1 MAFFSNELMW
11 EIEDK
16 LGEVTDLEIIPINDN
31 PHFKFQLNYK
41 SNGVL
46 KSDYF
51 SNLSNIIASLYY
63 VGELINPVKK
73 YKHSFSNLQ
82 QTA

>member
-1 MAFFSNELMW
+1 MDKELW
-11 EIEDK
+11 QAIEQD
-16 LGEVTDLEIIPINDN
+16 LGEITDIEIIPVDNN

-51 SNLSNIIASLYY
+51 SSLTTIITSMYY
-63 VGELINPVKK
+63 VMELITPVKK
-73 YKHSFSNLQ
+73 YKHSV
-82 QTA
+82 